1 MMMKSNLMKIFLGL
15 CVLIASAVGFY
26 LFPLAAFI
34 VLDVLGL
41 AFWFTIIAGFF
52 PFRSREGN
60 GNPHFFYLT
69 FGGVM
74 FAAFLIVAALAL
86 YG

>member
-1 MMMKSNLMKIFLGL
+1 MMKKYNLKKILLGL
-15 CVLIASAVGFY
+15 LVVTASAVGFWF
-26 LFPLAAFI
+26 FPLAAFI

-41 AFWFTIIAGFF
+41 ALWFTVIAGFF

-69 FGGVM
+69 FGGVV